1 MAEQSVSNSGAQ
13 TGGKVTVILGGRLID
28 ATGGATIKN
37 PVVVIEGKRI
47 SRIGTAGE
55 FPLPEG
61 AEVIDAQGLTLMPGL
76 FDCHVHIAAYN
87 TVSFA
92 NHRIAMFEVSPQ
104 LQSFYTL
111 YHAQLCF
118 EMGFTTL
125 RDMGRNNAWANFAP
139 ELCAVRDAINNGIV
153 PGPRLQVSGRIM
165 TTSSHH
171 DLNLP
176 RAAYRHPGYTVDGPW
191 AIRGAV
197 REHLRTGVDIIK
209 TCVTGGAS
217 ADEEGDTRNLT
228 QEELNAAVDEAHGF
242 HKPCAAHCW
251 TALSHRMCVEA
262 GVDTIEHMVYTD
274 DESTRIVVEAGTPV
288 SPTLLHRTD
297 HAIEVRRKMGS
308 AANVLKKMKE
318 VQPYCY
324 DSFKRMHQAG
334 VRIFMGTDIQ
344 FDPEMGSNATE
355 LELYVKLGMS
365 PMEAI
370 QTATKSAAEAMRLHK
385 DLGTLE
391 VGKLADVIAINGDP
405 LSDITVLQKK
415 DNIRMVMKEGK
426 VYVDKLRE
434 QPLYVI
440 HPQPGQTRLADS

>member
-1 MAEQSVSNSGAQ
+1 MAQQKSAEPLSY
-13 TGGKVTVILGGRLID
+13 IRGGRLID
-28 ATGGATIKN
+28 ATGAATVKN
-37 PVVVIEGKRI
+37 PVIEISGKRI
-47 SRIGTAGE
+47 HRIGVEGE
-55 FPLPEG
+55 IRIPKD
-61 AEVIDAQGLTLMPGL
+61 AEVIDARKLTLMPGL

-92 NHRIAMFEVSPQ
+92 NYRIAMFEVSPQ

-153 PGPRLQVSGRIM
+153 PGPRLYVSGRIM

-176 RAAYRHPGYTVDGPW
+176 RAAYRHPGYTADGPW
-191 AIRGAV
+191 GIRTAV

-228 QEELNAAVDEAHGF
+228 QEELDAAVDEAHGF

-274 DESTRIVVEAGTPV
+274 DESTRIVVESGTPV

-297 HAIEVRRKMGS
+297 HAIEVRKKMGS
-308 AANVLKKMKE
+308 PGNVLKKMKE
-318 VQPYCY
+318 VQPHCY
-324 DSFKRMHQAG
+324 ESFRRMHQAG
-334 VRIFMGTDIQ
+334 VKIFMGTDIQ
-344 FDPEMGSNATE
+344 YDPEMGSNATE
-355 LELYVKLGMS
+355 LELYVRLGMT

-370 QTATKSAAEAMRLHK
+370 QTATKNAAEAMKLQK

-391 VGKLADVIAINGDP
+391 VGKFADIIAVDGDP
-405 LSDITVLQKK
+405 LSDITVLQHKN
-415 DNIRMVMKEGK
+415 NIRMVMKEGRI
-426 VYVDKLRE
+426 YVDKLRE
-434 QPLYVI
+434 TPLYVI
-440 HPQPGQTRLADS
+440 HPQPGSVRKPDAS